1 MLSKEGAP
9 FKEHRGGPPFSNR
22 KSWNLSIESH
32 EVFRMKIKEKSK
44 VDFNSIR
51 FSFQIHARYRRVDTG
66 SSVYKKIFTPGT
78 ITFYCAHRMSVP
90 RQIKVIAK
98 IKLRGFI
105 FPWASFWNALKVVD
119 CCLSINPE
127 AWWEHRPN
135 HKQTILNKKK
145 NLFTHSQG
153 FVSSKKITLAFNK
166 FPFNF
171 YFQAPSVPLIAMCIA
186 QELTMY

>member
-127 AWWEHRPN
+127 AWWEHQPN
-135 HKQTILNKKK
+135 HKQTILNKKNFFSLIHKGLCHQK
-145 NLFTHSQG
+145 NYS
-153 FVSSKKITLAFNK
+153 
-166 FPFNF
+166 
-171 YFQAPSVPLIAMCIA
+171 CI
-186 QELTMY
+186 